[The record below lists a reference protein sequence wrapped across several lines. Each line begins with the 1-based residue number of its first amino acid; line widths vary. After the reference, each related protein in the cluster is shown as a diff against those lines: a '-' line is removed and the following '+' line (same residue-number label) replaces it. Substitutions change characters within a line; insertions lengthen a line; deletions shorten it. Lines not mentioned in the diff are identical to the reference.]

1 MSPDESSVPI
11 VIETGKRPTASV
23 IWLHG
28 LGADGHDFAP
38 IVPQLQCPKEPA
50 VRFVFPH
57 APRRAVTINQ
67 GMVMRAWYDI
77 VPDSD
82 GLIADREGIEESAAA
97 LHRLIEQENQR
108 GITTDRIVLAGFS
121 QGGAIALY
129 TAWHMI
135 TALAGVMA
143 LSTYLPLPA
152 GNNQG
157 KPAMPVTVPVF
168 MGHGRHDNVIPCVL
182 GRQSCERLQQAGVT
196 VEWHEYVMDHSVCDE
211 EFNDVASWLRRI
223 LYR

>member
-1 MSPDESSVPI
+1 MSQDESFAPI

-38 IVPQLQCPKEPA
+38 IVPQLQLPNKPA

-67 GMVMRAWYDI
+67 GFVMRAWYDI
-77 VPDSD
+77 APDSD

-97 LHRLIEQENQR
+97 LHQLIEQENQR
-108 GITTDRIVLAGFS
+108 GITTDWIILAGFS

-129 TAWHMI
+129 TAWHMT

-152 GNNQG
+152 GSDQA

-168 MGHGRHDNVIPCVL
+168 MGHGRHDSVIPCVL

-211 EFNDVASWLRRI
+211 EINDIGSWLRRI
-223 LYR
+223 LCR